1 MSLVKDVR
9 AEMIAA
15 LKAGD
20 KEAKQVYSNIVDAL
34 TKEAKSLLVDGLTAE
49 QEVTVINRMV
59 KQLDDSIEKC
69 PASRPEALEKLK
81 FEKSIV
87 EKYMPKQM
95 SEEEIEAAIAEVLT
109 EIGVENPTTRDK
121 GKIMKVLMPKVKGK
135 ADGKLVN
142 VLLAKRMH

>member
-20 KEAKQVYSNIVDAL
+20 KEAKQVYSNVVDAL
-34 TKEAKSLLVDGLTAE
+34 TKEAKSLLVEELTTE
-49 QEVTVINRMV
+49 QEVNVIKRMV

-69 PASRPEALEKLK
+69 PASRPEALEKLR
-81 FEKSIV
+81 FEKSII

-95 SEEEIEAAIAEVLT
+95 TEEEIEAVIAEVLT

-142 VLLAKRMH
+142 ETLMGFLA

>member
-15 LKAGD
+15 LKRGD
-20 KEAKQVYSNIVDAL
+20 KEEKQVYSNIVDAL
-34 TKEAKSLLVDGLTAE
+34 TKEAKSLLVEELTSE
-49 QEVTVINRMV
+49 QEATVIKRMV

-69 PASRPEALEKLK
+69 PVSRPEALEKLK
-81 FEKSIV
+81 FEKSII

-95 SEEEIEAAIAEVLT
+95 SEEEINAVISAVLFDLG
-109 EIGVENPTTRDK
+109 IDNPTVKDK
-121 GKIMKVLMPKVKGK
+121 GRIMKELMPRVKGK

-142 VLLAKRMH
+142 QLLANKMS

>member
-20 KEAKQVYSNIVDAL
+20 KEAKQVYSNVVDAL
-34 TKEAKSLLVDGLTAE
+34 TKEAKSLLVEELTTE
-49 QEVTVINRMV
+49 QEVNVIKRMV

-69 PASRPEALEKLK
+69 PASRPEALEKLR
-81 FEKSIV
+81 FEKSII

-95 SEEEIEAAIAEVLT
+95 TEEEIEAVIAEVLT